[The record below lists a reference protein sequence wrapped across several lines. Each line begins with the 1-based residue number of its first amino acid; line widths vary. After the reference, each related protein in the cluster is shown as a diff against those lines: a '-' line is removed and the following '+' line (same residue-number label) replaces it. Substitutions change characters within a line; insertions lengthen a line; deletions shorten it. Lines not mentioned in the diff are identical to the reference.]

1 MPLAGEASISGVS
14 SATMST
20 SCRWRASESG
30 AGQSS
35 LHHAPNGRTLEP
47 KNSAPESRAP
57 AAKSRGASPE
67 LGACLVSELHGGPKT
82 TTDEPPASLKTASID
97 QPTLS
102 ESDDSF
108 TAAVISRQS
117 LDAGLM
123 D

>member
-1 MPLAGEASISGVS
+1 M
-14 SATMST
+14 
-20 SCRWRASESG
+20 
-30 AGQSS
+30 
-35 LHHAPNGRTLEP
+35 
-47 KNSAPESRAP
+47 
-57 AAKSRGASPE
+57 
-67 LGACLVSELHGGPKT
+67 SELHRGPKT
-82 TTDEPPASLKTASID
+82 TTDEPLASLKTASID